1 MAKETAKKMEKGP
14 TTWENISAEN
24 GSSPKYIKNSQD
36 STPGT
41 QNNPIKKWGKDLN
54 RHFSKEDIQK
64 AQRDMK
70 GC

>member
-1 MAKETAKKMEKGP
+1 MEKEP
-14 TTWENISAEN
+14 TIWENISAEN

-54 RHFSKEDIQK
+54 RHFRNFYGTINDPEQLL
-64 AQRDMK
+64 QF
-70 GC
+70 